1 VWELRIRDV
10 KSSDEG
16 LYECQMTTHPPVSIR
31 FKLRVVDLATE
42 PPLYVF
48 WFHNQTMINFE
59 SRRPLRVTKQLYG
72 SSLTITNV
80 SRSDAGMYRCDP
92 HLAVSD
98 NVTLH
103 VLAGTVLRL

>member
-1 VWELRIRDV
+1 
-10 KSSDEG
+10 
-16 LYECQMTTHPPVSIR
+16 
-31 FKLRVVDLATE
+31 
-42 PPLYVF
+42 
-48 WFHNQTMINFE
+48 MINFE

-103 VLAGTVLRL
+103 VLAGENSAAMQKGKEKDEGQHYAQTSSSSFIVILF